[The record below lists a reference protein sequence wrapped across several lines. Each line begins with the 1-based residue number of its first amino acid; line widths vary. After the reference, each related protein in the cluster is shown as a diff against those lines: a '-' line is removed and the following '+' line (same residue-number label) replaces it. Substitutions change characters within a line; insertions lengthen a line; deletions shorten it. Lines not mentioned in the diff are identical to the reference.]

1 MRAPPPLLLL
11 LLLHFALLPADA
23 AVGGI
28 GNGGGDAAALLALK
42 AALNCRPRALRSW
55 AAANA
60 GSVCAWTGVRCAGG
74 RVVAIDLANM
84 NVSSGAPVAARV
96 AGLDAL
102 ESLSLAG
109 NGIAGA
115 VSVSSLPALRHV
127 NVSGNQLG
135 GGLDGWDFASL
146 PALEVLDALSTTS
159 LMPFS

>member
-1 MRAPPPLLLL
+1 MRAPPLLLLLLL

-23 AVGGI
+23 VAA
-28 GNGGGDAAALLALK
+28 GNGGGGGGDLRGDAAALLALK

-55 AAANA
+55 AAGNA

-74 RVVAIDLANM
+74 RVAAVDLANM

-109 NGIAGA
+109 NGILGELPDGA
-115 VSVSSLPALRHV
+115 RSYLNSHI
-127 NVSGNQLG
+127 NQ
-135 GGLDGWDFASL
+135 
-146 PALEVLDALSTTS
+146 
-159 LMPFS
+159 